1 MSENFAEKLRRL
13 RTERGITQ
21 QQLAS
26 MMYIDRSTVARWESG
41 TRLPDLVLLPRLAK
55 CLGVDVSLLIPDEDP
70 ARSTPVVILVDDE
83 PLILSGELKTL
94 CEVLPDAEITGFSR
108 PAEAL
113 DFALHNRIELAF
125 LDIEMG
131 RINGFEICKKLL
143 AINPATRVIYLT
155 AFPDHAL
162 KAWDTGAKGFLVKPL
177 DTRDITEQLRR
188 LNFLPQNTEKR
199 DGQEVGHA

>member
-1 MSENFAEKLRRL
+1 
-13 RTERGITQ
+13 
-21 QQLAS
+21 